1 MKNINGVSISDNA
14 FQIFKKI
21 IKTGS
26 FNYDAILFNAFKNH
40 LISRDDISALI
51 DALEIEIDNFIR

>member
-1 MKNINGVSISDNA
+1 MKNINGVSVSDNA

-26 FNYDAILFNAFKNH
+26 FDYDNILFNAFKNR
-40 LISRDDISALI
+40 LISRDDVSALI